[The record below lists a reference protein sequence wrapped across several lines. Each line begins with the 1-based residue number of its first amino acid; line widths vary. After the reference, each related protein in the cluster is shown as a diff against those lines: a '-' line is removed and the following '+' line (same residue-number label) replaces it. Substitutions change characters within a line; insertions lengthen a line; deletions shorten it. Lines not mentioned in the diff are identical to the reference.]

1 MTLRKSV
8 FSILLLTPD
17 SDLQVQI
24 EHDVKKANGTVT
36 VTTVKDI
43 TSLPRAAAKRAFDG
57 VIMETRRGHLRELDA
72 VEHTL
77 DPARTVIVAG
87 SRSVLR
93 RTHGLVVQA
102 MVNGHA
108 RPAHRGGGAD
118 FFLDDYLES
127 KLGGFVKEM
136 KNGAARN
143 LHPMLIEAVERPL
156 IARVLQET
164 NGNQIQAAHLLG
176 LSRNTLRKKITDL
189 RISVKR
195 EKARKS

>member
-17 SDLQVQI
+17 ADLQAHI
-24 EHDVKKANGTVT
+24 EQDIKKTNGAVSVT
-36 VTTVKDI
+36 AAKDI
-43 TSLPRAAAKRAFDG
+43 ASLPRSAAKRAFDG
-57 VIMETRRGHLRELDA
+57 VILETRRGHLHELDA
-72 VEHTL
+72 VEHAL

-108 RPAHRGGGAD
+108 RPSHHGAGAD

-127 KLGGFVKEM
+127 KLGGFVKDM

-143 LHPMLIEAVERPL
+143 LHPMLIKAVERPL

-195 EKARKS
+195 EKVRKS

>member
-17 SDLQVQI
+17 PNLQAHI
-24 EHDVKKANGTVT
+24 EHDVKKTNGNVA

-43 TSLPRAAAKRAFDG
+43 ASLPRASARRAFDG
-57 VIMETRRGHLRELDA
+57 VIMETKRGHLRELEA

-108 RPAHRGGGAD
+108 RPAHNGAAHD
-118 FFLDDYLES
+118 FFLEDYLES
-127 KLGGFVKEM
+127 KLGGFVKDM

-143 LHPMLIEAVERPL
+143 LHPMLISAVERPL
-156 IARVLQET
+156 LTRVLQET

-176 LSRNTLRKKITDL
+176 LSRNTLRKKITEL

-195 EKARKS
+195 EKTRKS